1 VSGLNVV
8 SAITRGVRTAG
19 EARAWCRET
28 LAPVFAA
35 GHVTVVIPGYLARIG
50 AS

>member
-1 VSGLNVV
+1 VDGD
-8 SAITRGVRTAG
+8 A
-19 EARAWCRET
+19 

-35 GHVTVVIPGYLARIG
+35 GHVTVVIPGYLARIE